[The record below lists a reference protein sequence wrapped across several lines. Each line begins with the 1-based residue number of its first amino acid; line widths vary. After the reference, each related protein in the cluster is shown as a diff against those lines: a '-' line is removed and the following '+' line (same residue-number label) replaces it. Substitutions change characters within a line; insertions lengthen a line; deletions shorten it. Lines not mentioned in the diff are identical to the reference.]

1 MRSHKQIIE
10 LWPNRADFARDVDV
24 SYQTARQWHARDG
37 IPVRYWPAVIEAA
50 RERCLDG
57 VTLEVLVASK
67 AAAGVESSAD
77 ETHTDE
83 HVQRDDGELF
93 SQGELKLQAAE

>member
-50 RERCLDG
+50 RERGLDG

-67 AAAGVESSAD
+67 AAAGAESSVD
-77 ETHTDE
+77 ETHAE
-83 HVQRDDGELF
+83 ENVQQDDGTPCP
-93 SQGELKLQAAE
+93 QGELELQAAE